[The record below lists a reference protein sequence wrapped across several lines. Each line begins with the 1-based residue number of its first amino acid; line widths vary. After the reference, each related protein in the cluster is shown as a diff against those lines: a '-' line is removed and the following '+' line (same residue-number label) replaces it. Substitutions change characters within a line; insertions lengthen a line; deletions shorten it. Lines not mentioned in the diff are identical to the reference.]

1 MLQKKMETEEQTKLW
16 FFLDHV
22 ILKTLPWFRR
32 TDQERV
38 IWNNNIWSANQQL
51 FAKRAEIS

>member
-16 FFLDHV
+16 FFLDRV
-22 ILKTLPWFRR
+22 ILKTLTWFRR

-51 FAKRAEIS
+51 FAKRAEIP